1 MPNRED
7 PTQRAQKLTRAAGVA
22 SLLLSTIVDDVAD
35 KRLREREATTA
46 EEAERWSPTEA
57 ELQALRHRFIEYQAL
72 DAAGLSAWRPFR
84 EHYAADLISVA
95 IKAVYRLIVFCA
107 ACVVIYQFIMHGRL

>member
-1 MPNRED
+1 MRNRED
-7 PTQRAQKLTRAAGVA
+7 PTQRAQELTRAAGAA
-22 SLLLSTIVDDVAD
+22 SLLLSTMVNRVAD

-46 EEAERWSPTEA
+46 EEAERWTPTEA

-84 EHYAADLISVA
+84 EHWAVDLIGA
-95 IKAVYRLIVFCA
+95 AMKAVYRLAVFCA
-107 ACVVIYQFIMHGRL
+107 ACVVIYQFIMLGRL

>member
-1 MPNRED
+1 MRNRED
-7 PTQRAQKLTRAAGVA
+7 PTQRAQELTRAAGAA
-22 SLLLSTIVDDVAD
+22 SLLLSTMV

-46 EEAERWSPTEA
+46 EEAERWTPTEA

-84 EHYAADLISVA
+84 EHWAVDLIGA
-95 IKAVYRLIVFCA
+95 AMKAVYRLVVFCA
-107 ACVVIYQFIMHGRL
+107 ACVVIYQFIMLGWL